1 MKIFIDTANLDEIR
15 EANSW
20 GIIDGVTTNP
30 SLIKKALD
38 YEKEKGK
45 KIDMEGY
52 IRDICETVG
61 SGKPV
66 SLEVISLTA
75 AKMVDEARSLY
86 EKFDPVAGNVVIKIP
101 INTYDA
107 HEGNFE
113 SLKTI
118 KKLRN
123 EGIPTNATLIM
134 TPEQALIAAKA
145 GARYASPFAGRVDD
159 YVRKNFGMKFEK
171 GDYFDFSLMK
181 EMVAKSEIDIRKDW
195 TKNRGIWSGVDLV
208 EKIMKIYSNYNF
220 DTEVI
225 AASIRN
231 ERQAREM
238 AELGVDIATI
248 PFEVIKKMLEHY
260 KTEEGVKKFS
270 EDVVPEYRNL
280 FRNRK
285 F

>member
-1 MKIFIDTANLDEIR
+1 
-15 EANSW
+15 
-20 GIIDGVTTNP
+20 
-30 SLIKKALD
+30 
-38 YEKEKGK
+38 
-45 KIDMEGY
+45 
-52 IRDICETVG
+52 
-61 SGKPV
+61 
-66 SLEVISLTA
+66 
-75 AKMVDEARSLY
+75 
-86 EKFDPVAGNVVIKIP
+86 
-101 INTYDA
+101 
-107 HEGNFE
+107 
-113 SLKTI
+113 
-118 KKLRN
+118 
-123 EGIPTNATLIM
+123 
-134 TPEQALIAAKA
+134 
-145 GARYASPFAGRVDD
+145 
-159 YVRKNFGMKFEK
+159 
-171 GDYFDFSLMK
+171 MK